1 MTHCIFVQRQTLG
14 TVTSSS
20 RQDGTCSTRTEER
33 VRGAVRSR
41 QEFKF
46 SESDFEGS
54 TEANLFQTPRVTN
67 KPNLYLVTEV
77 FKFCGPLVQ
86 HHQFF
91 PTHPALPPR
100 CGQLLVYLGL
110 CLVTVEGERG
120 WRCKGVQ
127 RGWGDGH
134 TERHMIRVHTHTHK
148 CTHIGHQANC

>member
-1 MTHCIFVQRQTLG
+1 M
-14 TVTSSS
+14 
-20 RQDGTCSTRTEER
+20 
-33 VRGAVRSR
+33 RGAVRSR

-91 PTHPALPPR
+91 PTHPALPPPSVDEAP
-100 CGQLLVYLGL
+100 GVAN
-110 CLVTVEGERG
+110 CLFTWDCASSRSRVNGGGDARGFKGVEGMG
-120 WRCKGVQ
+120 TQ
-127 RGWGDGH
+127 RD
-134 TERHMIRVHTHTHK
+134 T
-148 CTHIGHQANC
+148 